1 MPESN
6 CTRAQS
12 SASSEPNDSSALLTC
27 RTAMPFSR
35 IKLARDGQVKEG
47 KRWISTPMDVAKE
60 VSSRRE
66 AAGFVIAR
74 VDGALWDMARPLE
87 GDCQLELLGLD
98 SKDGQDTFWHSSAH
112 TLGEVGYCRL

>member
-1 MPESN
+1 
-6 CTRAQS
+6 
-12 SASSEPNDSSALLTC
+12 
-27 RTAMPFSR
+27 MPFSR

-112 TLGEVGYCRL
+112 ILGEVGYCRL